1 MPIGLLG
8 RKLGMSQI
16 FDKDGKLVPVTFIE
30 AGPCFVLQKKTK
42 ETDGYNAIQ
51 LGFGIKKEKNTTKP
65 LLGHFKKAGVPP
77 LQFVREFRLEDN
89 GQVESLPDVGQTLD
103 LGIFKEGEHVDV
115 IGISK
120 GRGFAS
126 PIKRWHTRRGPETH
140 GSMYHRRPGS
150 QGASS
155 FPSRTWKNKHAAGHM
170 GNARCTA
177 LNLMIVRT
185 DKDRNLILVKGSV
198 PGHNNNFV
206 IIRKT
211 VRAKKA
217 ERMIRLRETAA
228 QRLAEIAAR
237 QLNPLKASKKQA
249 GGKK

>member
-16 FDKDGKLVPVTFIE
+16 FDQHGRLVPVTFIE
-30 AGPCFVLQKKTK
+30 AGPCVVLDKKTAD
-42 ETDGYNAIQ
+42 EDGYTAVQ
-51 LGFGIKKEKNTTKP
+51 LGFGERKEKNTPKP
-65 LLGHFKKAGVPP
+65 LLGQFKKIGVPP
-77 LQFVREFRLEDN
+77 MRFIKEFRLEDS
-89 GQVESLPDVGQTLD
+89 GILESLPDVGSVLKVSD
-103 LGIFKEGEHVDV
+103 VFKEGEHVDV
-115 IGISK
+115 VGISK

-155 FPSRTWKNKHAAGHM
+155 YPSRTWKGKHAAGHM
-170 GNARCTA
+170 GASRCTA
-177 LNLMIVRT
+177 LNLVIMKT
-185 DKDRNLILVKGSV
+185 DEEKNLILVKGSV
-198 PGHNNNFV
+198 PGHNNGFV

-217 ERMIRLRETAA
+217 ERQIRLLATKEA
-228 QRLAEIAAR
+228 RLAELAAKAI
-237 QLNPLKASKKQA
+237 NPLKASKKAA
-249 GGKK
+249 GR

>member
-16 FDKDGKLVPVTFIE
+16 FDQHGRLVPVTFIE
-30 AGPCFVLQKKTK
+30 AGPCVVLDKKTV
-42 ETDGYNAIQ
+42 EEDGYNAVQ
-51 LGFGIKKEKNTTKP
+51 LGFGQRKEKNTPRP
-65 LLGHFKKAGVPP
+65 LLGQFKKIGVPP
-77 LQFVREFRLEDN
+77 MRFIKEFRLEDT
-89 GQVESLPDVGQTLD
+89 GLLEKLPEVGGVLKISD
-103 LGIFKEGEHVDV
+103 IFQEGEHVDV
-115 IGISK
+115 VGISK

-155 FPSRTWKNKHAAGHM
+155 YPSRTWKGKHAAGHM
-170 GNARCTA
+170 GAARCTA
-177 LNLMIVRT
+177 LNLVIMRT
-185 DKDRNLILVKGSV
+185 DEEKNLILVRGSV
-198 PGHNNNFV
+198 PGHNNGFV

-217 ERMIRLRETAA
+217 ERQIRLLATKEA
-228 QRLAEIAAR
+228 RLAEIAAKAI
-237 QLNPLKASKKQA
+237 NPLKASKKAA
-249 GGKK
+249 GR